1 METLLTDIRQSVRG
15 LGRTPGFTLAAVGIL
30 ALGIAAN
37 TAVFSVADAVL
48 FRPLPY
54 SHPEQLVLLNEMIP
68 KLSNL
73 YPALPVNAR
82 HFYAWKERSRSFAD
96 MAILSDDGVDIT
108 AAGGPPERLGV
119 ESVSFNLLPVLGV
132 QPLIGRN
139 FTAQEDHPGS
149 NRVVILTE
157 PLWRRRFHSDP
168 GILNQTIVLDGVPN
182 KVIGVLPASFRF
194 LNPNAVNMFGHRA
207 PPAQL
212 FRPIAFSKERL
223 EDVEGDY
230 NYAVIGRLRPG
241 ITHEQALAEMNAL
254 QAALDREFKLN
265 DDLRASIAPLQ
276 AHIVSGSRSGL
287 LMLLWSIAAVLL
299 IVCVNL
305 GNLMLARTTA
315 RGREMAVR
323 SALGAGS
330 WRIVRQVLTESL
342 VISFSGGLLGVGL
355 AYAAVR
361 FLVSAAPVDIPRLDE
376 VHLDARALLF
386 AFGASMLAGLLF
398 GLIPSWRASRSE
410 PQDALRSG

>member
-376 VHLDARALLF
+376 VHLDAR
-386 AFGASMLAGLLF
+386 
-398 GLIPSWRASRSE
+398 
-410 PQDALRSG
+410 